1 MERNLLYGLKEHD
14 AVCSNWLT
22 LFFLDIV
29 INWLGIIGIAVK
41 IVTKNGR
48 TLYQVYLAPRTQIP
62 EELEMNVVRV
72 STIPVANPGS
82 FNHGPNMVID

>member
-1 MERNLLYGLKEHD
+1 MERNILYGLKEHD

-29 INWLGIIGIAVK
+29 INWLVIIGIAAK

-48 TLYQVYLAPRTQIP
+48 TLYRVYLAPRTQIP

-72 STIPVANPGS
+72 STIPAENPGS
-82 FNHGPNMVID
+82 FNHAPNMVMD

>member
-1 MERNLLYGLKEHD
+1 MERNILYGLKEHD

-29 INWLGIIGIAVK
+29 INWLCVIGIAVK

-48 TLYQVYLAPRTQIP
+48 TLYRVYLAPRTQIP

-72 STIPVANPGS
+72 STIPVENPGS
-82 FNHGPNMVID
+82 FNHGPYMVID